1 MAVKTLKQKGLTWV
15 NIDKMDEESFN
26 YLKTNFKFHHLD
38 YEDLRGGKQ
47 TPKIDIYKNYLFL
60 ILHIP
65 QWKNSTHSINNAE
78 LGFFIG
84 EGYLITIQHGHSK
97 LMKNFFYRCMK
108 NPTVKKNW
116 MDKGSGY
123 LMYKIIDALFH
134 DTQPI
139 IENIGKQIFK
149 LEENIFK
156 GEQDSETVKQLAIY
170 RRNILRFR
178 RIIDPQRYLISN
190 LSHIR
195 KNFLDENL
203 SIYFDDINDY
213 LSKIWSITDTYKD
226 TIDGLHVTV
235 DSLMNHKT
243 NKTINALT
251 VISVALMPLT
261 LFSGIYGMNVT
272 GLPHAEDPIWVW
284 LMFLGLAA
292 IIVLILIILK
302 KRKWL

>member
-123 LMYKIIDALFH
+123 LMYKIIDALFAPENLWTVLDISH
-134 DTQPI
+134 DAEVVMRSSKVYVLSNGVIVESASPADLAWRNESEFSTLFPDLA
-139 IENIGKQIFK
+139 KQIRSF
-149 LEENIFK
+149 E
-156 GEQDSETVKQLAIY
+156 
-170 RRNILRFR
+170 RRKTAR
-178 RIIDPQRYLISN
+178 
-190 LSHIR
+190 
-195 KNFLDENL
+195 
-203 SIYFDDINDY
+203 
-213 LSKIWSITDTYKD
+213 
-226 TIDGLHVTV
+226 DGGG
-235 DSLMNHKT
+235 N
-243 NKTINALT
+243 
-251 VISVALMPLT
+251 
-261 LFSGIYGMNVT
+261 
-272 GLPHAEDPIWVW
+272 
-284 LMFLGLAA
+284 
-292 IIVLILIILK
+292 
-302 KRKWL
+302 